1 MKHVPPLNCETSFHV
16 SSKTVYLEVTKVCA
30 ACLSCLSYPGKG
42 REEPKRLRERVRLRS
57 HCNRVSSLLSSAIW
71 VSRSL
76 PSVVLPL
83 HLCVLS
89 REKIENFRD
98 EQLRRFSHQRYLL
111 FVMQFSFCLFFFKY
125 YFFKYYF

>member
-42 REEPKRLRERVRLRS
+42 REEPKRLRERTRLRS

-71 VSRSL
+71 VSRSRQWCCHSI
-76 PSVVLPL
+76 SVSYQGKKSRTLEMNSYVDF
-83 HLCVLS
+83 HINATCFLS
-89 REKIENFRD
+89 C
-98 EQLRRFSHQRYLL
+98 SSL
-111 FVMQFSFCLFFFKY
+111 FVFFFKY